1 MWSAI
6 QTDLL
11 DFVNTV
17 QKDTVEIVT
26 AVLGD
31 EDDEVSIIYALK

>member
-1 MWSAI
+1 MWNAI

-26 AVLGD
+26 AVLG
-31 EDDEVSIIYALK
+31 EDDEVS